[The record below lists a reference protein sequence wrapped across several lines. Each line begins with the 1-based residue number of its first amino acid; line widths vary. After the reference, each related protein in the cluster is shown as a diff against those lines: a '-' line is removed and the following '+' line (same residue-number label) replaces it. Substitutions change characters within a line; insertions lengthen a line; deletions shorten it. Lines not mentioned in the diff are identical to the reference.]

1 VELVSYLSFDHERN
15 AVSLKMD
22 WTADCMDA
30 YLARFQHLPTA
41 STTRELHV
49 LYEQE
54 THHEMR

>member
-1 VELVSYLSFDHERN
+1 
-15 AVSLKMD
+15 MD
-22 WTADCMDA
+22 WTADCTDA